1 MRRHDKS
8 DRRTQ
13 RTNHKL
19 TEAMVEL
26 ITEKR
31 FDDVTVQNLI
41 DRADVGRSTF
51 YSHYRDKQDLF
62 RKNWERFIEMLA
74 QMINWENAGR
84 SSFMPV
90 TFLFEHLRN
99 VHPFYRGMRRSGMLE
114 SVYTNGVRTLKKQIE
129 PELTARVKVDA
140 TIPVAILSDHLVN
153 QLFVLLRWW
162 LEQGMPYTP
171 ERMDQIYHDLV
182 MPTLQ
187 SQIK

>member
-1 MRRHDKS
+1 MKHHDKT

-19 TEAMVEL
+19 NAAMVEL

-62 RKNWERFIEMLA
+62 RKNWERFLEMLA
-74 QMINWENAGR
+74 QMIRWENAGKA
-84 SSFMPV
+84 SFMPV
-90 TFLFEHLRN
+90 AFLFEHLRN
-99 VHPFYRGMRRSGMLE
+99 VQPFYRGLRRSGMLD
-114 SVYTNGVRTLKKQIE
+114 SVYTSGVRTLKKQIE
-129 PELTARVKVDA
+129 PGLSARVKSNA
-140 TIPVAILSDHLVN
+140 SIPVPILADQLVN
-153 QLFVLLRWW
+153 ELFVLLKWW
-162 LEQGMPYTP
+162 LENGMPYPP

-182 MPTLQ
+182 TPTLQ
-187 SQIK
+187 TQM